1 MTSGIKL
8 IGKSVY
14 ITDQNIEE
22 SIKYINEN
30 KIDTIYIELLYYR
43 KDNLDFLTECVNI
56 KRIHIDVCEISNIK
70 GLYSLRSLKELSLT
84 ENDNN
89 IKIDLSNFPKLEI
102 LRLDWGPSVYGL
114 SNLENLNLLQLLK
127 YKPKSKDLSELIKL
141 KKLESLILT
150 HGNLTSLNGIQKFN
164 NLKEI
169 QLNYIRN
176 LIDISH
182 LKNLPLLSELEIE
195 NCKKIRDIPIVNNIS
210 SIERLA
216 LLNCGEFESLVFI
229 ESMQNLKNFVF
240 SGTNIK
246 DGNLSYCKNI
256 DYVYFLDKKHY
267 SLKLRD
273 INNNY

>member
-14 ITDQNIEE
+14 ITDQNTEG
-22 SIKYINEN
+22 SIKYLNEN
-30 KIDTIYIELLYYR
+30 KIDTIYISLQYYT
-43 KDNLDFLTECVNI
+43 KDNLDFLSECVNI
-56 KRIHIDVCEISNIK
+56 KKIGIDVYYLSNIK
-70 GLYSLRSLKELSLT
+70 GLYSLQSLKELSII

-89 IKIDLSNFPKLEI
+89 IKIDLSYFPKLEI
-102 LRLDWGPSVYGL
+102 LRLDWGSSVSGL
-114 SNLENLNLLQLLK
+114 SNLENLNLLQLFK
-127 YKPKSKDLSELIKL
+127 YKPKSKDLGELIKL

-182 LKNLPLLSELEIE
+182 LKNLPLLSDLEIE
-195 NCKKIRDIPIVNNIS
+195 NCKKISNIPIVSNIS

-216 LLNCGEFESLVFI
+216 LLNCGELESLVFI
-229 ESMQNLKNFVF
+229 ESMENLKNLVF

-267 SLKLRD
+267 SLKLKD
-273 INNNY
+273 IINNS